1 MLDSRIESSWDEADL
16 IARLC
21 RALEIAHHS
30 VTLLAADGYTSSN
43 ADTPSL
49 RGEKVVAETGVL
61 LLAAG
66 PMARRSDEVRDR
78 AHELVR
84 VLAPHARGE
93 RVRARI
99 CLEPSLALDHAAA
112 HLCLSRLGF
121 PDPNLDRL
129 LRESLQAESAFSRER
144 HPHRQLEQE
153 WLVRV
158 WNVLP
163 TPAKE
168 DPYLPKRSALG
179 RSMDLLSASKDDVYA
194 FTHAIMY
201 ITDLGTRRARLPRSS
216 RTIAADA
223 DSALASCLAE
233 PDYDI
238 AGEVLLTWPMLR
250 RRWSSSATVGF
261 AVLASVEDRAG
272 FLSGSGISL
281 GRPQAAEGE
290 QQSRYT
296 VATAYH
302 TAYVMGLLCAAA
314 LGPGRT
320 PSVCPAP
327 APRRL
332 HGAAGELMALVADE
346 PPQADWCK
354 YVTELPPAAQDSA
367 AELILHICLR
377 HAAVR
382 RDLGTLAAALHVAER
397 YGMLDTPA
405 CHQAAQLLRR
415 TATFAALPQREPVV
429 VPEGRESTA
438 QGTAICSKNLLETDH
453 GA

>member
-1 MLDSRIESSWDEADL
+1 MPDSRIERSWDEADL

-21 RALEIAHHS
+21 RALEVAHHS
-30 VTLLAADGYTSSN
+30 VTLLAADGYTSTN
-43 ADTPSL
+43 ADMPSL

-61 LLAAG
+61 LLAAD
-66 PMARRSDEVRDR
+66 PMTRRSNEVRDR
-78 AHELVR
+78 AYELVR
-84 VLAPHARGE
+84 VLVPYARGE

-99 CLEPSLALDHAAA
+99 CMEPSLALDHAAA

-121 PDPNLDRL
+121 PDPALDRL

-163 TPAKE
+163 APARE
-168 DPYLPKRSALG
+168 DPYLPKRSTLG
-179 RSMDLLSASKDDVYA
+179 RSMDLLSPSDDDIYA

-201 ITDLGTRRARLPRSS
+201 ITDLGARSARLPRSP
-216 RTIAADA
+216 RAIAADA
-223 DSALASCLAE
+223 DSALASCLAK

-250 RRWSSSATVGF
+250 RRWSTSATVGF
-261 AVLASVEDRAG
+261 AVLASVEDRVG
-272 FLSGSGISL
+272 FLPASGISP
-281 GRPQAAEGE
+281 GRRQAAEGE
-290 QQSRYT
+290 QQSRYAI
-296 VATAYH
+296 ATEYH

-320 PSVCPAP
+320 PPACPAP
-327 APRRL
+327 PPRRL
-332 HGAAGELMALVADE
+332 YGAAGELMALVADDH
-346 PPQADWCK
+346 PQAHWRK
-354 YVTELPPAAQDSA
+354 YVTELPPATQDSA

-382 RDLGTLAAALHVAER
+382 RDLGTLVAALHLAER
-397 YGMLDTPA
+397 YGLLDTPA
-405 CHQAAQLLRR
+405 CHQAAQFLRR
-415 TATFAALPQREPVV
+415 TATFAALPQCEPAV
-429 VPEGRESTA
+429 VPEGGESTP
-438 QGTAICSKNLLETDH
+438 
-453 GA
+453 